1 MLHHFINRFTSTHKK
16 HFNTAWS
23 IKPDSAK
30 LHVQQN
36 MKQKT
41 VTNQF
46 LFTCIN
52 PSSGSFTKINLNSV
66 IGICKKTLL
75 HCTITVNTGEC
86 SSTDVSRSLL
96 YVDSGQVGTRLSLDT
111 GSCTTS
117 WSQPDWFLIII
128 MVGGGSCSCVG
139 GSFIIIYEIIYDNEM
154 KLTVQRPTAGNK
166 ISSDST
172 YNKHQIVFVQIE

>member
-1 MLHHFINRFTSTHKK
+1 MLHHFIARFTSTHKK

-75 HCTITVNTGEC
+75 YCTITVNTGEC
-86 SSTDVSRSLL
+86 SSTGVSRSLL
-96 YVDSGQVGTRLSLDT
+96 YVDSGQVGTRLRLDT

-128 MVGGGSCSCVG
+128 MVGSGSCSCVG
-139 GSFIIIYEIIYDNEM
+139 GSFIISLLLSGSGPGLGTRLSLDTGSCNSWSR
-154 KLTVQRPTAGNK
+154 LVPHHHHGWGW
-166 ISSDST
+166 
-172 YNKHQIVFVQIE
+172 